1 MAFAQNNPLL
11 GPPSPRLYVTSL
23 SNEPVSVTVILP
35 GMYIGLLWPASRGPP
50 FYQNTYV
57 IESIGQATRIDF
69 PSDIQMSGTN
79 IENKGLTRII
89 SLNSPETETDI
100 TTKHKFKHETK
111 AITKKSSYHDTS
123 ANKVKY
129 YTL

>member
-89 SLNSPETETDI
+89 STETDI
-100 TTKHKFKHETK
+100 TAKHKFKHETK
-111 AITKKSSYHDTS
+111 AKTKKSSYRDTS
-123 ANKVKY
+123 ANKEK
-129 YTL
+129 